1 MKGIEVKGRSKRFH
15 ETLALD
21 EVSLRFEPERIYG
34 LLGRNGAGKSTLLNI
49 ITNRIFADRGEVTID
64 GMPARENEAAQRQ
77 VYLMSEKD
85 LYPPA
90 MKVREAFAWSAR
102 FYPGFDGDYAHKAA
116 EAFGLKVDKPVKS
129 LSTGYRSIFK
139 CVVALSVNAP
149 YILLDEPV
157 LGLDANH
164 RELFYRML
172 IEKYSEAPFTCV
184 ISTHLIEEVSNVV
197 EGIVIIKQGRVIR
210 NEAREALLA
219 GGYTVSGPKGLV
231 DGYLAGRTL
240 VGADELGG
248 LKTAYVLGKPE
259 GVPQGL
265 EIAPMDLQRL
275 FIQLTNA

>member
-1 MKGIEVKGRSKRFH
+1 MKGIEVKGISKRFD

-49 ITNRIFADRGEVTID
+49 ITNRIFPDGGEVTID
-64 GMPARENEAAQRQ
+64 GMPARENEAAQRLA
-77 VYLMSEKD
+77 YLMSEKD

-90 MKVREAFAWSAR
+90 MRVREAFDWSAR
-102 FYPGFDGDYAHKAA
+102 FYPDFDRDYAHKAA
-116 EAFGLKVDKPVKS
+116 EAFGLKADKPIKG

-139 CVVALSVNAP
+139 CVVALSVNTP
-149 YILLDEPV
+149 YVLLDEPV

-210 NEAREALLA
+210 DEAREGLLA
-219 GGYTVSGPKGLV
+219 SGYTVSGPAGLV

-248 LKTAYVLGKPE
+248 LKTAYVLGRPE

-275 FIQLTNA
+275 FIQLTNM